1 MSTERHLPRKRP
13 GITIDAE
20 AQNQTNP
27 EQANPEMAAQE
38 GRQGAVEETVSAAAT
53 DVETAQNAS
62 AQENSAEIEQPLTD
76 NQDAPVDQKPVD
88 LKPAPAQ
95 KPAPKKGGMA
105 GAFMSGLTGAVLA
118 LAGAYALQS
127 NMLQPYGISALS
139 MPTDNSLSERIAVL
153 ESNFTSRP
161 TGRAEQIAALPA
173 EVAGLK
179 DKIAMLEQAAA
190 TPAAAANN
198 AEITALASRIAAL
211 EGQTGGAS
219 PLEAVTTLRNGLSA
233 EISGLKS
240 DIAAVKTEMANRAS
254 EPGLAAAVAATAL
267 RAAVD
272 RGGAFAAELENL
284 AAVQPDAPAIA
295 ALRGFAAAGVPTR
308 QDLSAEFESA
318 AQAMM
323 AAAQPVDP
331 NASLYSRLLDSAKS
345 LVKVRPVGA
354 LEGETPAA
362 RIARMGEALANGDD
376 AGVASEFAA
385 LPAPSRDA
393 GAAFMEHF
401 NARAE
406 ADRLIAEAVKAASP
420 KAGG

>member
-20 AQNQTNP
+20 AQNQTNS

-53 DVETAQNAS
+53 DVETGQNAS

-76 NQDAPVDQKPVD
+76 TQDAPVDQKPVGQ
-88 LKPAPAQ
+88 KSAPAQ
-95 KPAPKKGGMA
+95 NSAPRKGGMA
-105 GAFMSGLTGAVLA
+105 GAFMGGITGAVLA
-118 LAGAYALQS
+118 LAGAYVLQS
-127 NMLQPYGISALS
+127 NMLQPYGISALQVA
-139 MPTDNSLSERIAVL
+139 TDNSLSERIAVL
-153 ESNFTSRP
+153 ESNFASRP
-161 TGRAEQIAALPA
+161 TGGAGEIAALPA
-173 EVAGLK
+173 EVAAIK
-179 DKIAMLEQAAA
+179 DRIAALEQAAA
-190 TPAAAANN
+190 TPTAANN

-219 PLEAVTTLRNGLSA
+219 PLEALTTLRNGLSA

-240 DIAAVKTEMANRAS
+240 DIAAVKTEMTNRAS

-284 AAVQPDAPAIA
+284 VAVQPDAPAIA

-331 NASLYSRLLDSAKS
+331 NASLYTRLLDSAKS

-393 GAAFMEHF
+393 GAAFMERF

>member
-1 MSTERHLPRKRP
+1 L
-13 GITIDAE
+13 
-20 AQNQTNP
+20 
-27 EQANPEMAAQE
+27 
-38 GRQGAVEETVSAAAT
+38 
-53 DVETAQNAS
+53 
-62 AQENSAEIEQPLTD
+62 SAEI
-76 NQDAPVDQKPVD
+76 
-88 LKPAPAQ
+88 
-95 KPAPKKGGMA
+95 
-105 GAFMSGLTGAVLA
+105 
-118 LAGAYALQS
+118 
-127 NMLQPYGISALS
+127 
-139 MPTDNSLSERIAVL
+139 
-153 ESNFTSRP
+153 
-161 TGRAEQIAALPA
+161 AA
-173 EVAGLK
+173 LK
-179 DKIAMLEQAAA
+179 DKIAALEQVAA
-190 TPAAAANN
+190 TPASAANN
-198 AEITALASRIAAL
+198 AEITALAGRIAAL
-211 EGQTGGAS
+211 EGKTGGDS
-219 PLEAVTTLRNGLSA
+219 PLEALTTLRNGLSA

-331 NASLYSRLLDSAKS
+331 NASLYTRLLDSAKS

-362 RIARMGEALANGDD
+362 RIARMGEALAKGDD

-393 GAAFMEHF
+393 GAAFMERF

-406 ADRLIAEAVKAASP
+406 ADRLIAEAVEAASP